1 MFDLQGIWK
10 VYYCFRDT
18 VQAEAEAAEVKTTE
32 TKEVEKTEEK
42 ATESTESEVRFQ
54 VCVLQA
60 VITNIIFYIW

>member
-10 VYYCFRDT
+10 VHYYIFRDT

-42 ATESTESEVRFQ
+42 ATESTESEVCFQ
-54 VCVLQA
+54 VGVVQA
-60 VITNIIFYIW
+60 DNVW